1 MRFKVDENLPID
13 VAEILRANNHDA
25 MTIFDQE
32 MVSTCHPR
40 IWIKA
45 CKSGSVDGAGVGLAI
60 ARAYIR
66 PKATA
71 FDLMVGYFGVSEG
84 GAFSGQQHLK

>member
-32 MVSTCHPR
+32 MVGQPDLKVAVRRCRTF
-40 IWIKA
+40 WKKA
-45 CKSGSVDGAGVGLAI
+45 FENSALLG
-60 ARAYIR
+60 
-66 PKATA
+66 
-71 FDLMVGYFGVSEG
+71 
-84 GAFSGQQHLK
+84 